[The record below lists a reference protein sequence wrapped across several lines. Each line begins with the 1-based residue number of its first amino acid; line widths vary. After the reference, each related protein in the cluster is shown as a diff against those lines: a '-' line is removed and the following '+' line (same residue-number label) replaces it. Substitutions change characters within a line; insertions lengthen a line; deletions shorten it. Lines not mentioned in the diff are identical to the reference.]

1 MAPMISM
8 QFTALTLLEGKTLK
22 DAAVRV
28 KRDLPATATAGACYW
43 PFIGLA
49 QSRFVPVYNRPAV
62 GSFAGLF
69 WNIYLS
75 HQANIALEPVDVDVQ
90 FVIKQN
96 ADGSLQD
103 VKETTTVIA
112 PTGTVVR
119 PTEAST
125 VQIIDSVTA
134 ADSTAADSKTDSTS
148 TTDTNTTAT
157 TGDTTDKTTAAT
169 DEALR
174 RQQTITKVVVV
185 NHHETQLR
193 KPALVRRRTTIVSM

>member
-43 PFIGLA
+43 PFIGVA

-90 FVIKQN
+90 FIIKQN

-112 PTGTVVR
+112 PTGSIVR
-119 PTEAST
+119 STEASK

-134 ADSTAADSKTDSTS
+134 AAATAAVDSRADSTS
-148 TTDTNTTAT
+148 TTATAA
-157 TGDTTDKTTAAT
+157 DTTDTTTAAN
-169 DEALR
+169 DEAALH